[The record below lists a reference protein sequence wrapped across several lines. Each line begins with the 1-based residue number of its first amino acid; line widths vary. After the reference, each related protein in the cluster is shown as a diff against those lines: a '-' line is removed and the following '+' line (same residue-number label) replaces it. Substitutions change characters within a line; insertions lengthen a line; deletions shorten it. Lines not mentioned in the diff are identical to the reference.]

1 MLPRHCGHG
10 GMQLPLET
18 VPSEEE
24 RRREIPCLVS
34 PPAIM
39 TSASASPSGYTH
51 PDTSHQ
57 GSLGQM
63 DSMHHPL
70 RTQQQG
76 DTGSG
81 RAYRGEAAHM
91 LSLLSTVELWLLLI
105 PCQIPDS
112 VTKELRVFLSHYRD
126 DLKC

>member
-1 MLPRHCGHG
+1 
-10 GMQLPLET
+10 MQLPLET
-18 VPSEEE
+18 VPSQEE

-39 TSASASPSGYTH
+39 TSASASLHGCTH
-51 PDTSHQ
+51 LDTSHQ
-57 GSLGQM
+57 GNLGQM

-81 RAYRGEAAHM
+81 RAHRGEAAHIV
-91 LSLLSTVELWLLLI
+91 SLLSAVEL
-105 PCQIPDS
+105 
-112 VTKELRVFLSHYRD
+112 
-126 DLKC
+126 